1 MYDMVDLEELTSCTQ
16 NLDGPLMPPRP
27 RGRLPRWAVLALLP
41 ALFLASLS
49 LVVGLCAQL
58 LPALAD
64 GAGQL
69 PLPLSLAAI
78 HESTHT
84 ILQAAERHPLLVAST
99 YASIYIFVQS
109 WGVPGAFLLN
119 ALGGALFGTIWGTL
133 FNDILCVTGASFK
146 YLMSREFG
154 SRLFASAACSCLR
167 FEERIRV
174 GQLWECRAT
183 YLEPHAFPCVDSQPL
198 RLKVDAARKQHT
210 LFFFLISLRVFPGM
224 PREPRS
230 FDDTPC
236 SPSRPPSS
244 RPNDRRL
251 GVEPGRAPR
260 RRPAAP
266 LCRLDTCRHAAV
278 HCSDR
283 SCGRDALRIAGERW

>member
-1 MYDMVDLEELTSCTQ
+1 
-16 NLDGPLMPPRP
+16 MPPPRSQS

-58 LPALAD
+58 LPALASD

-69 PLPLSLAAI
+69 PLPLSLSAI
-78 HESTHT
+78 HQSTHT

-119 ALGGALFGTIWGTL
+119 ALGGALFGTVWGTL

-154 SRLFASAACSCLR
+154 TRLFASAACSCVR

-174 GQLWECRAT
+174 SSPRA
-183 YLEPHAFPCVDSQPL
+183 
-198 RLKVDAARKQHT
+198 
-210 LFFFLISLRVFPGM
+210 
-224 PREPRS
+224 
-230 FDDTPC
+230 
-236 SPSRPPSS
+236 
-244 RPNDRRL
+244 
-251 GVEPGRAPR
+251 
-260 RRPAAP
+260 
-266 LCRLDTCRHAAV
+266 
-278 HCSDR
+278 
-283 SCGRDALRIAGERW
+283 